1 MSPRLLVALPFLVAA
16 TGLVLASRRTE
27 ALVRA
32 RVTAPAERVTI
43 DLRPAT
49 YAALPAPVRRY
60 FDVAFNGQAEVT
72 LRGVDWT
79 EQGEFLLPVGRFS
92 VQGRQRSRRASRS
105 MPGRGA
111 STDSAC
117 H

>member
-49 YAALPAPVRRY
+49 
-60 FDVAFNGQAEVT
+60 
-72 LRGVDWT
+72 
-79 EQGEFLLPVGRFS
+79 
-92 VQGRQRSRRASRS
+92 
-105 MPGRGA
+105 
-111 STDSAC
+111 
-117 H
+117 